1 MDNADFNNELQH
13 VRAEIDRLME
23 EAQAEL
29 GNGPGSSITN
39 NLAELAD
46 RLADVR

>member
-1 MDNADFNNELQH
+1 MDNADFNNELQR
-13 VRAEIDRLME
+13 VRAEIDRLTE
-23 EAQAEL
+23 DAQAEL